1 MGHQG
6 LIRIDELVMENRYVK
21 KKLAALAVI
30 SALVLTG
37 CSQANVAA
45 TLGKET
51 ISQSEIQKRVDEV
64 LASRK
69 AVDTSGMQL
78 ERGEALNRAQLRFVI
93 VTDVMNKIADEL
105 AIKITNTELA
115 TTKTALIQQGG
126 GEAQIAMN
134 LVGAGIAPSD
144 FDRYIRAVMIS
155 NKVNAAL
162 VQSGIPQ
169 ADADTKFSQLISA
182 KAHQLGIVVN
192 PRYGTWDDAST
203 NIVAKDAAGSAVTS
217 STSK

>member
-1 MGHQG
+1 M
-6 LIRIDELVMENRYVK
+6 K
-21 KKLAALAVI
+21 KTLAILAVI
-30 SALVLTG
+30 SSLALTG
-37 CSQANVAA
+37 CSQINNAA
-45 TLGKET
+45 TVGKT
-51 ISQSEIQKRVDEV
+51 SISQSEIQKRVDEV

-78 ERGEALNRAQLRFVI
+78 ETGEALNRAQLRFVI

-105 AIKITNTELA
+105 AIKLTNTEIA
-115 TTKTALIQQGG
+115 TTKSALIQQGG
-126 GEAQIAMN
+126 GEASIAQN

-162 VQSGIPQ
+162 VQSGIPA

-182 KAHQLGIVVN
+182 KAHQLKIVVN
-192 PRYGTWDDAST
+192 PRYGTWDDATT
-203 NIVAKDAAGSAVTS
+203 NIIAKDSAGSAVTS
-217 STSK
+217 STGK